1 MDLKHGHKIG
11 KVQTN
16 GTVSWIKTAKV
27 KNWPEKTSKLKRLN
41 EEPEAET
48 LPLSHPQNFKQ
59 KVLKFQ
65 LINQWNP

>member
-27 KNWPEKTSKLKRLN
+27 KNWPEKTSKLKCLN

-48 LPLSHPQNFKQ
+48 LLLSPPENFKQ

-65 LINQWNP
+65 LIN

>member
-16 GTVSWIKTAKV
+16 GTVSWINTATV
-27 KNWPEKTSKLKRLN
+27 KNWPEKSSKLKRLN

-48 LPLSHPQNFKQ
+48 LLLSPPQNFKQ

-65 LINQWNP
+65 LIN

>member
-27 KNWPEKTSKLKRLN
+27 KNWPEKTSKLKCLN

-48 LPLSHPQNFKQ
+48 LLLSPPQNFKQ

-65 LINQWNP
+65 LIN

>member
-48 LPLSHPQNFKQ
+48 LLLSSPQNFKQ

-65 LINQWNP
+65 LIN

>member
-48 LPLSHPQNFKQ
+48 LLLSLPQNFKQ

-65 LINQWNP
+65 LIN

>member
-27 KNWPEKTSKLKRLN
+27 KNWPETTSKLKRLN

-48 LPLSHPQNFKQ
+48 LLLSPPQNFKQ

>member
-48 LPLSHPQNFKQ
+48 LLLSPPQNFK

-65 LINQWNP
+65 LIN